1 MCADLPEGLTRE
13 LLRERVTLIRPGVVL
28 YREVAGMTV
37 ETMSTMLEKIL
48 ELTGGLETYHLVVDL
63 TEATRPDPD
72 TRDELV
78 RLLNA
83 DGRLG
88 RITIVV
94 GINTVLRV
102 GLRFVLA
109 GITGKDIT
117 VVRTMADA
125 EREIDGVRD

>member
-37 ETMSTMLEKIL
+37 ETMSTMLEKIM

-63 TEATRPDPD
+63 NEATRPDPD
-72 TRDELV
+72 TREELV
-78 RLLNA
+78 RLLNS